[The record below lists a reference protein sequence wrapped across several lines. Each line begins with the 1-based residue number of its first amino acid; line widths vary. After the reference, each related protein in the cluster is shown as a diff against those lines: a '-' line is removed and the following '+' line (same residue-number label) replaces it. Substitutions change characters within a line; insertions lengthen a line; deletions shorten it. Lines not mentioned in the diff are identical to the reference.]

1 MTRDRTHRDSGYIRD
16 RSSTVFGVGSTIG
29 ILGGGQLGRMM
40 AIEARK
46 MGYRIVVLDPSSRCP
61 TAQVSD
67 GFVVG
72 ALDDVAAATHLA
84 RQVDVIT
91 LDTEHVPAEVLD
103 EIAKIAP
110 VRPGA
115 DVLRTIQDRLVQ
127 KQFLDRIGMP
137 QAAWA
142 QVDGPGDLDAALA
155 KVGRPAILKVR
166 RAGYDGKGQMRIDPD
181 GDAPALLARLRPK
194 APANARHDDGFTPT
208 VGNEP
213 CVIEEVITFVREIS
227 VVMARSLDGQTAIYP
242 IAENVHRRHIL
253 HTTRAPAPIS
263 PALAA
268 KATKIACDVAQALGH
283 VGVIAVEMFELADG
297 RLLVN
302 EIAPRTHNSG
312 HYTYGACST
321 SQFEQHVRAICGLPL
336 GDPRPLSGAVM
347 VNLIGDLW
355 AAGPPP
361 WEHVLSRPEARL
373 HLYGKDAPAPGR
385 KMGHVVLL
393 DDDTERALATAE
405 ALIAALS
412 PSATPRS

>member
-16 RSSTVFGVGSTIG
+16 RSKTVFGVGSTIG

-72 ALDDVAAATHLA
+72 ALDDVASATHLA

-91 LDTEHVPAEVLD
+91 LDTEHVPADVLD
-103 EIAKIAP
+103 EISKIAP

-137 QAAWA
+137 QATWA
-142 QVDGPGDLDAALA
+142 QVDGPQDLEAALA

-166 RAGYDGKGQMRIDPD
+166 RAGYDGKGQMRVDP
-181 GDAPALLARLRPK
+181 GSDAPALLGRLRPK
-194 APANARHDDGFTPT
+194 APANQRDDGFVPT
-208 VGNEP
+208 TGNEP
-213 CVIEEVITFVREIS
+213 CVIEEVISFVREIS
-227 VVMARSLDGQTAIYP
+227 VVLARSLDGQIAIYP
-242 IAENVHRRHIL
+242 IAENVHRKHIL
-253 HTTRAPAPIS
+253 HTTRAPAPATPEVAARATQI
-263 PALAA
+263 ACEVA
-268 KATKIACDVAQALGH
+268 KALDH

-312 HYTYGACST
+312 HYTYGACAT

-336 GDPRPLSGAVM
+336 GDPRALSGAVM

-355 AAGPPP
+355 AAGPPA
-361 WEHVLSRPEARL
+361 WEHVLARPEARL

-393 DDDTERALATAE
+393 DDDTDRALATAD
-405 ALIAALS
+405 ALIAAL
-412 PSATPRS
+412 TPRS